1 MPKRKE
7 KDEQTF
13 ADDILNILG
22 VVIIVIFGLV
32 TYSFMIENETLA
44 QFLSP
49 DNWAEF
55 SIIGVVLISVFCII
69 SYLNREVV

>member
-1 MPKRKE
+1 MPKK

-22 VVIIVIFGLV
+22 VAILIIFGLV
-32 TYSFMIENETLA
+32 AYSFMLANETLA

-55 SIIGVVLISVFCII
+55 SIIAGILIAIFCFV
-69 SYLNREVV
+69 SFLNREVV

>member
-1 MPKRKE
+1 MSKRK

-13 ADDILNILG
+13 ADDILNIMG
-22 VVIIVIFGLV
+22 VAILIVFGLV
-32 TYSFMIENETLA
+32 TYSFMLENETLS

-55 SIIGVVLISVFCII
+55 SIIAVILIAIYCLISFF
-69 SYLNREVV
+69 NREVV